1 MKDILN
7 ISNTYLKI
15 KSNVYKKRY
24 KTLKMQFQEMSNPII
39 TNNYLNKFYQQQPTL
54 KGGYCG
60 VLCASPISYRDF
72 VAFMY
77 K

>member
-1 MKDILN
+1 
-7 ISNTYLKI
+7 
-15 KSNVYKKRY
+15 
-24 KTLKMQFQEMSNPII
+24 MQFQEMSNPII

-60 VLCASPISYRDF
+60 VLCASPISYLDF

>member
-7 ISNTYLKI
+7 IMSTYLKI
-15 KSNVYKKRY
+15 KIKCMQEEIQ
-24 KTLKMQFQEMSNPII
+24 TLKMQFQEMSNPII
-39 TNNYLNKFYQQQPTL
+39 TNDYLNKFYQQQPTL

-60 VLCASPISYRDF
+60 VLCASPLSYRDF